1 MKKILFES
9 ENEPLSALTHA
20 LGFLLA
26 IAALVVLVVFAAQR
40 GTAWHVVGF
49 SIFGASM
56 LLLYGASAAYH
67 FVPVTHRAKKVL
79 QRIDHAMIYV
89 LIAGSYTPICFI
101 TLRGAWGWSL
111 FGVVWGLA
119 ALGITWKAIGKWQHK
134 IVSTVLYVA
143 MGWLAMVA
151 FVPLLRAT
159 GWNGLFW
166 LLLSG
171 ACYTVGA
178 VIFGFGHVKFH
189 PKWFGMHEVWH
200 LLVMAGSFFHFWFL
214 LRYAL

>member
-1 MKKILFES
+1 VKKLLFET
-9 ENEPLSALTHA
+9 ENEPMSAITHA
-20 LGFLLA
+20 LGFLFA
-26 IAALVVLVVFAAQR
+26 IAALVILVVFAAQR

-56 LLLYGASAAYH
+56 LLLYGASTAYH
-67 FVPVTHRAKKVL
+67 LIPITHRAKRVM

-119 ALGITWKAIGKWQHK
+119 ALGITWKAIGKWQNK
-134 IVSTVLYVA
+134 IVSTVLYVL
-143 MGWLAMVA
+143 MGWLAMIA
-151 FVPLLRAT
+151 LVPLLRAT
-159 GWNGLFW
+159 GWNGFFW

-171 ACYTVGA
+171 ICYTVGA
-178 VIFGFGHVKFH
+178 VIFGFGHVKWH

-200 LLVMAGSFFHFWFL
+200 LFVMAGSFFHFWFL
-214 LRYAL
+214 LKYAL